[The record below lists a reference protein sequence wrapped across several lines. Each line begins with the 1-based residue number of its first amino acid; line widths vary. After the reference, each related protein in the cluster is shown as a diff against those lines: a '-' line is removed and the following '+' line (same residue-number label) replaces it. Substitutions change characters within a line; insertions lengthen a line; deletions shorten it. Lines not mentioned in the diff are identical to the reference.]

1 MAALLSLGVRMS
13 IILVC
18 SLNTV
23 SCQIEVKVYIGDVAL
38 LPCIYNDAVPDKVTI
53 SWRDKDN
60 NNVLDIKENIP
71 KLESQSEKFKGRVTS
86 FSNQYKKG
94 NFSIS
99 LKEVQQ
105 GDAGVYECNIRVL
118 EGSQQKVKL
127 TVTGECPKKPPT
139 PPARTGGA
147 AAVTP
152 ASLRLLLLSAGLS
165 VLLCSLTVNCNS
177 ILL

>member
-1 MAALLSLGVRMS
+1 ML

-23 SCQIEVKVYIGDVAL
+23 RCLDEVRVYIGDVAL
-38 LPCIYNDAVPDKVTI
+38 LPCIYNNTVPEKVTI

-71 KLESQSEKFKGRVTS
+71 DWKSQSEKFKGRVTS
-86 FSNQYKKG
+86 FSNLYKEG

-105 GDAGVYECNIRVL
+105 GDAGVYECNIKVP
-118 EGSQQKVKL
+118 EGSQRKVKL
-127 TVTGECPKKPPT
+127 IVTGERPKKT
-139 PPARTGGA
+139 TTAPAQTGGA

>member
-1 MAALLSLGVRMS
+1 MAALSSLGVRMS

-23 SCQIEVKVYIGDVAL
+23 ICQIEVKVYIGDVAL
-38 LPCIYNDAVPDKVTI
+38 LPCIYNNAVPEKVTI

-60 NNVLDIKENIP
+60 NNVLDIKQNIP
-71 KLESQSEKFKGRVTS
+71 DWKSQSEKFKGRVS
-86 FSNQYKKG
+86 FSDQYNMG

-127 TVTGECPKKPPT
+127 IVTGERLKKT
-139 PPARTGGA
+139 TTAPAQTGGA

-152 ASLRLLLLSAGLS
+152 ASLRLLLLSAGITAGRTKGKHLH
-165 VLLCSLTVNCNS
+165 LKQ
-177 ILL
+177 

>member
-23 SCQIEVKVYIGDVAL
+23 SCEIEVKVYIGDVAL
-38 LPCIYNDAVPDKVTI
+38 LPCIYNNTVPDKVTI

-71 KLESQSEKFKGRVTS
+71 KLESQSEKFKGRVS
-86 FSNQYKKG
+86 FSDQYKKG

-99 LKEVQQ
+99 LDRVQQ
-105 GDAGVYECNIRVL
+105 GDAGVYECNIRVPD
-118 EGSQQKVKL
+118 GPQQKVKL
-127 TVTGECPKKPPT
+127 IVTGERPKKPPT